1 MPDTTRNAT
10 IDAPRV
16 SPAHGRQSEFGRSAA
31 DISASNRPSLAF
43 DHPVIKDHTLVDPV
57 TQVPGAERVALTEMQ
72 ALPAPKRAIPERL
85 LSLGTWPLVAV
96 ADLLAVAAAAASLGF
111 PMVRFG
117 LFGCAVVF
125 LSWALGLYRS
135 RLSMSVLDEV
145 PRLICAQLGAT
156 AMSLGLFRLLNG
168 AIPIIDVRFLL
179 VTCVSLAF
187 TLIFRTVSYGFIRR
201 FRTLGIGHR
210 TLIVGA
216 GRVGLSVVDLLKKHP
231 EYGLKPIGFVD
242 STPLRAPGDYDP
254 PILGNHSALPEV
266 LKKQNIRAVIIAFSQ
281 AREETMIE
289 VIRECDRLRCEIF
302 VVPRLFEVHHVSS
315 DMDYA
320 WSMPLSRLR
329 RKSNRRASWRIKRLF
344 DICSS
349 AAALVLLSPLLAV
362 IAMAVRMEG
371 GPGVLFKQ
379 VRVGLDGTYFQLIKF
394 RSLRPVDETESA
406 TNWNISLDDRLG
418 KVGRFLRKTSLD
430 ELPQLLNILRGEM
443 SVVGPRPERPHFVTQ
458 FGTLYPGY
466 IARHRVPCGLTGW
479 AQIHGLRGDTSIED
493 RARFD
498 NYYVENWSLWL
509 DVKIIL
515 RTITSVITRAG
526 S

>member
-1 MPDTTRNAT
+1 VPDTSSNAT
-10 IDAPRV
+10 IMHAPRHAPARGHQSKFE
-16 SPAHGRQSEFGRSAA
+16 SPDTE
-31 DISASNRPSLAF
+31 IPVNRLTPAF
-43 DHPVIKDHTLVDPV
+43 DHAAVLSGNEGQLAASTHSSDRVTPTEVPVPATSR
-57 TQVPGAERVALTEMQ
+57 RV
-72 ALPAPKRAIPERL
+72 IPERL
-85 LSLGTWPLVAV
+85 LGLGTWPLVAV
-96 ADLLAVAAAAASLGF
+96 ADLLAVVAAAGSLGF
-111 PMVRFG
+111 ELGKFA

-125 LSWALGLYRS
+125 LSWALGMYRS

-156 AMSLGLFRLLNG
+156 AMSLGLGRLFNG
-168 AIPIIDVRFLL
+168 VVPVIDARFLL
-179 VTCVSLAF
+179 VTCVCLGF
-187 TLIFRTVSYGFIRR
+187 TLVFRTISYGLIRR
-201 FRTLGIGHR
+201 LRVLGIGHR

-242 STPLRAPGDYDP
+242 SKPLRAAGEYDP
-254 PILGNHSALPEV
+254 PILGNHSALPDV
-266 LKKQNIRAVIIAFSQ
+266 LRKSNVRAVIIAFSQ

-329 RKSNRRASWRIKRLF
+329 RKSNRKASWRIKRLF

-349 AAALVLLSPLLAV
+349 AAALVLLSPILAV
-362 IAMAVRMEG
+362 IALAVRLEG

-379 VRVGLDGTYFQLIKF
+379 IRVGLDGTCFELLKF

-418 KVGRFLRKTSLD
+418 KVGRLLRKTSLD
-430 ELPQLLNILRGEM
+430 ELPQLLNILRGDM

-466 IARHRVPCGLTGW
+466 VARHRVPCGLTGW

-498 NYYVENWSLWL
+498 NYYVENWSFWL
-509 DVKIIL
+509 DIKIIL